1 MVKDKNK
8 VCTFRLQEKTINTF
22 NKLVEDNKTTKD
34 KLLRE
39 MIEKYQSEINFK
51 KEIDELLRKQNEMFE
66 YLLLLVKTN
75 QELKN
80 ITSQEKMEKI
90 VMGRSRYRVFIDEK
104 INTLK
109 EEAEDENH

>member
-8 VCTFRLQEKTINTF
+8 VCTFRLQERTINTF

-34 KLLRE
+34 KLLSE

-80 ITSQEKMEKI
+80 ITGQEKMKKI

-104 INTLK
+104 LNTLK